1 MKLFKKI
8 FIGLLA
14 LVLCLSCLA
23 ACKDEDGGEADNATV
38 YHTVKFTEAD
48 GGAVVTERQVKH
60 GSKLTEPAVP
70 DKAGYIFDGWYK
82 GSIPW
87 SFEDAVNTDLI
98 LHARWLDADTVFS
111 HTPTGDGT
119 TTVITGLKLTRS
131 YMRLPSVI
139 GGYTVT
145 GVGDGLFKDVSSEP
159 PIYEIILPETVTHIG
174 AEAFKGQSDVV
185 IKVEGALESVGEYA
199 FYGCGGLEEIRFT
212 EGLTTVSAY
221 AFSGTSLKQIIL
233 PTTLTHI
240 DENAFESCVT
250 LVAAAMP
257 SAGLRVDNSA
267 FSDTNIKI
275 LYLYGTDA
283 QVGELFETGISSQN
297 KPLHEA
303 KIYLY
308 SEAEPTG
315 ETAYDGFWYLD
326 ENERTRI
333 WK

>member
-1 MKLFKKI
+1 MVDKAVVESLVARFWAKPFAVVIEAAKRSR
-8 FIGLLA
+8 LDA
-14 LVLCLSCLA
+14 LEGCWILMEEGSLRFL
-23 ACKDEDGGEADNATV
+23 GELQN
-38 YHTVKFTEAD
+38 HTV
-48 GGAVVTERQVKH
+48 AVLGDLDLNASVHCAKQRLSE
-60 GSKLTEPAVP
+60 
-70 DKAGYIFDGWYK
+70 
-82 GSIPW
+82 SI
-87 SFEDAVNTDLI
+87 SYLI
-98 LHARWLDADTVFS
+98 VA
-111 HTPTGDGT
+111 PN
-119 TTVITGLKLTRS
+119 K
-131 YMRLPSVI
+131 
-139 GGYTVT
+139 
-145 GVGDGLFKDVSSEP
+145 
-159 PIYEIILPETVTHIG
+159 
-174 AEAFKGQSDVV
+174 
-185 IKVEGALESVGEYA
+185 
-199 FYGCGGLEEIRFT
+199 
-212 EGLTTVSAY
+212 
-221 AFSGTSLKQIIL
+221 
-233 PTTLTHI
+233 HI
-240 DENAFESCVT
+240 DENAFESCVS